1 LLIFYA
7 LTLMKRRALVW
18 RASSRNAV
26 RRELLLLPAIVLNV
40 LISPGNQ
47 GAHALC
53 QPLRD
58 FALNALQRSGTA
70 RALRMFGR
78 GGACLQ
84 TRKHLSRTSLPMV
97 SIHMS

>member
-1 LLIFYA
+1 
-7 LTLMKRRALVW
+7 MKQRVLVW
-18 RASSRNAV
+18 RAFCKNAA
-26 RRELLLLPAIVLNV
+26 RRDLRLLQAIVLNV

-58 FALNALQRSGTA
+58 FALNALQRCGMERVSQ
-70 RALRMFGR
+70 MFER
-78 GGACLQ
+78 GGACLR
-84 TRKHLSRTSLPMV
+84 TRKHLLGTSLRMV